1 MGEEFAKKIMELSKS
16 NTVFGSPTRLSIM
29 MLLYLNTKMK
39 FTTLQKA
46 LKLTPGNLSSHLRKL
61 EKEGAI
67 KITKGFIQLRP
78 ATIVHITEK
87 GVNDLREFLS
97 NFKEV
102 LEIIV
107 GGKQVENES

>member
-1 MGEEFAKKIMELSKS
+1 MGEEFAKKIIELSK
-16 NTVFGSPTRLSIM
+16 NNVVLGSPTRLSIM
-29 MLLYLNTKMK
+29 MLLYLNTRMK

-46 LKLTPGNLSSHLRKL
+46 LNLTPGNLSSHLRKL
-61 EKEGAI
+61 EKEGMI

-78 ATIVHITEK
+78 ATVIHITEK
-87 GVNDLREFLS
+87 GVNELREFLS

-107 GGKQVENES
+107 EGKQSGNKS